1 MNGKGRKLFR
11 SAVGILTSVM
21 MMGAYTTTAMASGI
35 GVIDAKDMLDIH
47 AEANRASAV
56 VGQVMD
62 DGHVA
67 ILAKY
72 NDWVQI
78 QAGEIAGWVPA
89 ENLVETEI
97 SNEEAVAA
105 NEQVIAERTGATA
118 SEDEFFAEEEVQ
130 QDETAALQAEASEA
144 VQNEIEEVQTA
155 EEAARLEAEA
165 QAKAAE
171 EAARLEAEAQAKAAE
186 KAARLEAEAQAKAA
200 EEAARLEAEA
210 QAKAAEKAARLEA
223 EAQAKAAEEAARLEA
238 EAQAKAAEKA
248 ARLEAEAQA
257 KAAAEEAAR
266 AEAEAKAAAEAQAAE
281 EAARL
286 AAEAQA
292 KAAAE
297 EAARIAAEAQQAA
310 LAAQAAQTA
319 AISAEELKLLANIIY
334 CEAGSESYVG
344 KVAVGNVIMNR
355 VKSASQPNTI
365 TEVVYAKGQFSP
377 VRNGSLQRA
386 LSSDKAD
393 AACYQAAIEALAG
406 AQPVGGKLFFR
417 RNNGRSGQVIG
428 HHVFY

>member
-47 AEANRASAV
+47 AEANTASAV
-56 VGQVMD
+56 IGQVME

-144 VQNEIEEVQTA
+144 AQNEIEEVQTAEEAAQLEAEAQAKAAEEAARLEAEAQAKAAAEEAARLEAEAQAKAAAEEAARLEAEAQAKAAA

-171 EAARLEAEAQAKAAE
+171 EAARLEAEAQAKAA
-186 KAARLEAEAQAKAA
+186 A

-210 QAKAAEKAARLEA
+210 Q
-223 EAQAKAAEEAARLEA
+223 
-238 EAQAKAAEKA
+238 
-248 ARLEAEAQA
+248 
-257 KAAAEEAAR
+257 
-266 AEAEAKAAAEAQAAE
+266 
-281 EAARL
+281 
-286 AAEAQA
+286 
-292 KAAAE
+292 
-297 EAARIAAEAQQAA
+297 QAA
-310 LAAQAAQTA
+310 LAAQTA

>member
-47 AEANRASAV
+47 AEANTASAV
-56 VGQVMD
+56 IGQVME

-144 VQNEIEEVQTA
+144 AQNEIEEVQAAEEAARIEAEAQAKAAAEEAAQLEAEAQAKAA

-171 EAARLEAEAQAKAAE
+171 EAARLEAEAQAKAA
-186 KAARLEAEAQAKAA
+186 A
-200 EEAARLEAEA
+200 EEAARLE
-210 QAKAAEKAARLEA
+210 
-223 EAQAKAAEEAARLEA
+223 
-238 EAQAKAAEKA
+238 
-248 ARLEAEAQA
+248 
-257 KAAAEEAAR
+257 
-266 AEAEAKAAAEAQAAE
+266 
-281 EAARL
+281 
-286 AAEAQA
+286 
-292 KAAAE
+292 
-297 EAARIAAEAQQAA
+297 AEAQQAA

>member
-47 AEANRASAV
+47 AEANTASAV
-56 VGQVMD
+56 VGQVME

-144 VQNEIEEVQTA
+144 AQNEIEEVQAA
-155 EEAARLEAEA
+155 EEAARIEAEAQAKAAAEEAARIEAEAQAKAAEEAAQLEAEA

-171 EAARLEAEAQAKAAE
+171 EAARLEAEAQ
-186 KAARLEAEAQAKAA
+186 
-200 EEAARLEAEA
+200 
-210 QAKAAEKAARLEA
+210 
-223 EAQAKAAEEAARLEA
+223 
-238 EAQAKAAEKA
+238 
-248 ARLEAEAQA
+248 
-257 KAAAEEAAR
+257 
-266 AEAEAKAAAEAQAAE
+266 
-281 EAARL
+281 
-286 AAEAQA
+286 
-292 KAAAE
+292 
-297 EAARIAAEAQQAA
+297 QAA
-310 LAAQAAQTA
+310 LAAQTA

>member
-11 SAVGILTSVM
+11 SAVGIFTSVM

-47 AEANRASAV
+47 AEANTASAV
-56 VGQVMD
+56 IGQVME

-130 QDETAALQAEASEA
+130 QDETAALQAEASKA
-144 VQNEIEEVQTA
+144 AQNEIEEVQAA
-155 EEAARLEAEA
+155 EEAARIEAEAQAKAAAEEAARIEAEAQAKAAAEEAARIEAEA

-171 EAARLEAEAQAKAAE
+171 EAARLEAEAQAKAA
-186 KAARLEAEAQAKAA
+186 
-200 EEAARLEAEA
+200 
-210 QAKAAEKAARLEA
+210 
-223 EAQAKAAEEAARLEA
+223 
-238 EAQAKAAEKA
+238 
-248 ARLEAEAQA
+248 
-257 KAAAEEAAR
+257 
-266 AEAEAKAAAEAQAAE
+266 
-281 EAARL
+281 
-286 AAEAQA
+286 
-292 KAAAE
+292 AE
-297 EAARIAAEAQQAA
+297 EAARIEAEAQQAA

-406 AQPVGGKLFFR
+406 AQPVGDKLFFR

>member
-47 AEANRASAV
+47 AEANTASAV
-56 VGQVMD
+56 IGQVME

-105 NEQVIAERTGATA
+105 NEQVIAERTGETA

-144 VQNEIEEVQTA
+144 AQNEIEEVQAA
-155 EEAARLEAEA
+155 EEAARLEAEAQAKAAAEEAARIEAEA

-171 EAARLEAEAQAKAAE
+171 EAARLEAEAQAKAA
-186 KAARLEAEAQAKAA
+186 
-200 EEAARLEAEA
+200 
-210 QAKAAEKAARLEA
+210 
-223 EAQAKAAEEAARLEA
+223 
-238 EAQAKAAEKA
+238 
-248 ARLEAEAQA
+248 
-257 KAAAEEAAR
+257 
-266 AEAEAKAAAEAQAAE
+266 
-281 EAARL
+281 
-286 AAEAQA
+286 
-292 KAAAE
+292 AE
-297 EAARIAAEAQQAA
+297 EAARIEAEAQQAA
-310 LAAQAAQTA
+310 LAAQTAQTA

>member
-47 AEANRASAV
+47 AEANTASAV
-56 VGQVMD
+56 IGQVME

-144 VQNEIEEVQTA
+144 AQNEIEEVQAA
-155 EEAARLEAEA
+155 EEAARLEAEAQAKAAVEEAARIEAEA

-171 EAARLEAEAQAKAAE
+171 EAARLEAEAQAKAA
-186 KAARLEAEAQAKAA
+186 
-200 EEAARLEAEA
+200 
-210 QAKAAEKAARLEA
+210 
-223 EAQAKAAEEAARLEA
+223 
-238 EAQAKAAEKA
+238 
-248 ARLEAEAQA
+248 
-257 KAAAEEAAR
+257 
-266 AEAEAKAAAEAQAAE
+266 
-281 EAARL
+281 
-286 AAEAQA
+286 
-292 KAAAE
+292 AE
-297 EAARIAAEAQQAA
+297 EAARIEAEAQQAA
-310 LAAQAAQTA
+310 LAAQTAQTA

-417 RNNGRSGQVIG
+417 RNNGRSGRVIG

>member
-47 AEANRASAV
+47 AEANTASAV
-56 VGQVMD
+56 IGQVME

-144 VQNEIEEVQTA
+144 AQNEIEEVQ
-155 EEAARLEAEA
+155 
-165 QAKAAE
+165 AAE
-171 EAARLEAEAQAKAAE
+171 EAARI
-186 KAARLEAEAQAKAA
+186 
-200 EEAARLEAEA
+200 
-210 QAKAAEKAARLEA
+210 
-223 EAQAKAAEEAARLEA
+223 
-238 EAQAKAAEKA
+238 
-248 ARLEAEAQA
+248 EAEAQA
-257 KAAAEEAAR
+257 KAAAEEAAQL
-266 AEAEAKAAAEAQAAE
+266 EAEAQAKTAAE

-297 EAARIAAEAQQAA
+297 EPARLEAEAQAKAAAEEAARIEAEAQAKAAEEAARLAAEAQQAA
-310 LAAQAAQTA
+310 LAAQTA
-319 AISAEELKLLANIIY
+319 AISTEELKLLANIIY

>member
-47 AEANRASAV
+47 AEANTASAV
-56 VGQVMD
+56 IGQVME

-130 QDETAALQAEASEA
+130 QDETAALQAEASKA
-144 VQNEIEEVQTA
+144 AQNEIEEVQAA
-155 EEAARLEAEA
+155 EEAARIEAEA

-171 EAARLEAEAQAKAAE
+171 EAARLEAEAQAKAA
-186 KAARLEAEAQAKAA
+186 
-200 EEAARLEAEA
+200 
-210 QAKAAEKAARLEA
+210 
-223 EAQAKAAEEAARLEA
+223 
-238 EAQAKAAEKA
+238 
-248 ARLEAEAQA
+248 
-257 KAAAEEAAR
+257 
-266 AEAEAKAAAEAQAAE
+266 
-281 EAARL
+281 
-286 AAEAQA
+286 
-292 KAAAE
+292 AE
-297 EAARIAAEAQQAA
+297 EAARIEAEAQQAA

>member
-47 AEANRASAV
+47 AEANTASAV
-56 VGQVMD
+56 IGQVME

-105 NEQVIAERTGATA
+105 NEQVIAERTGETA

-144 VQNEIEEVQTA
+144 AQNEIEEVQAA
-155 EEAARLEAEA
+155 EEAARIEAEAQAKAAAEEAARIEAEAQAKVAAEEAARIEAEA

-171 EAARLEAEAQAKAAE
+171 D
-186 KAARLEAEAQAKAA
+186 
-200 EEAARLEAEA
+200 
-210 QAKAAEKAARLEA
+210 
-223 EAQAKAAEEAARLEA
+223 
-238 EAQAKAAEKA
+238 A

-266 AEAEAKAAAEAQAAE
+266 IE
-281 EAARL
+281 
-286 AAEAQA
+286 
-292 KAAAE
+292 
-297 EAARIAAEAQQAA
+297 AEAQQAA

-406 AQPVGGKLFFR
+406 AQPVGDKLFFR

>member
-47 AEANRASAV
+47 AEANTASAV
-56 VGQVMD
+56 VGQVME

-144 VQNEIEEVQTA
+144 AQNEIEEVQ
-155 EEAARLEAEA
+155 
-165 QAKAAE
+165 
-171 EAARLEAEAQAKAAE
+171 
-186 KAARLEAEAQAKAA
+186 
-200 EEAARLEAEA
+200 
-210 QAKAAEKAARLEA
+210 
-223 EAQAKAAEEAARLEA
+223 
-238 EAQAKAAEKA
+238 
-248 ARLEAEAQA
+248 
-257 KAAAEEAAR
+257 
-266 AEAEAKAAAEAQAAE
+266 
-281 EAARL
+281 
-286 AAEAQA
+286 
-292 KAAAE
+292 AAE

>member
-47 AEANRASAV
+47 AEANTASAV
-56 VGQVMD
+56 IGQVME

-130 QDETAALQAEASEA
+130 QDETAALQAEASKA
-144 VQNEIEEVQTA
+144 AQNEIEEVQAA
-155 EEAARLEAEA
+155 EEAARIEAEA
-165 QAKAAE
+165 QAKAAAE
-171 EAARLEAEAQAKAAE
+171 EAARLEAEAQAK
-186 KAARLEAEAQAKAA
+186 
-200 EEAARLEAEA
+200 
-210 QAKAAEKAARLEA
+210 
-223 EAQAKAAEEAARLEA
+223 
-238 EAQAKAAEKA
+238 
-248 ARLEAEAQA
+248 
-257 KAAAEEAAR
+257 
-266 AEAEAKAAAEAQAAE
+266 
-281 EAARL
+281 
-286 AAEAQA
+286 
-292 KAAAE
+292 AAE

>member
-47 AEANRASAV
+47 AEANTASAV
-56 VGQVMD
+56 IGQVME

-105 NEQVIAERTGATA
+105 NEQVIAERTGETA

-144 VQNEIEEVQTA
+144 AQNEIEEVQ
-155 EEAARLEAEA
+155 
-165 QAKAAE
+165 AAE
-171 EAARLEAEAQAKAAE
+171 EAARLEAEAQ
-186 KAARLEAEAQAKAA
+186 
-200 EEAARLEAEA
+200 
-210 QAKAAEKAARLEA
+210 
-223 EAQAKAAEEAARLEA
+223 
-238 EAQAKAAEKA
+238 
-248 ARLEAEAQA
+248 
-257 KAAAEEAAR
+257 
-266 AEAEAKAAAEAQAAE
+266 
-281 EAARL
+281 
-286 AAEAQA
+286 
-292 KAAAE
+292 
-297 EAARIAAEAQQAA
+297 QAA
-310 LAAQAAQTA
+310 LAAQTAQTA

>member
-165 QAKAAE
+165 QAKAA
-171 EAARLEAEAQAKAAE
+171 
-186 KAARLEAEAQAKAA
+186 A

-210 QAKAAEKAARLEA
+210 Q
-223 EAQAKAAEEAARLEA
+223 
-238 EAQAKAAEKA
+238 
-248 ARLEAEAQA
+248 
-257 KAAAEEAAR
+257 
-266 AEAEAKAAAEAQAAE
+266 
-281 EAARL
+281 
-286 AAEAQA
+286 
-292 KAAAE
+292 
-297 EAARIAAEAQQAA
+297 QAA
-310 LAAQAAQTA
+310 LAAQTA
-319 AISAEELKLLANIIY
+319 AISTEELKLLANIIY

>member
-1 MNGKGRKLFR
+1 
-11 SAVGILTSVM
+11 

-47 AEANRASAV
+47 AEANTASAV
-56 VGQVMD
+56 IGQVME

-105 NEQVIAERTGATA
+105 NEQVIAERTGETA

-144 VQNEIEEVQTA
+144 AQNEIEEVQAA
-155 EEAARLEAEA
+155 EEAARIEAEA

-171 EAARLEAEAQAKAAE
+171 EAARIE
-186 KAARLEAEAQAKAA
+186 
-200 EEAARLEAEA
+200 
-210 QAKAAEKAARLEA
+210 
-223 EAQAKAAEEAARLEA
+223 
-238 EAQAKAAEKA
+238 
-248 ARLEAEAQA
+248 
-257 KAAAEEAAR
+257 
-266 AEAEAKAAAEAQAAE
+266 
-281 EAARL
+281 
-286 AAEAQA
+286 
-292 KAAAE
+292 
-297 EAARIAAEAQQAA
+297 AEAQQAA

-319 AISAEELKLLANIIY
+319 AISSEELKLLANIIY

>member
-1 MNGKGRKLFR
+1 MEVRMNGKGRKLFR
-11 SAVGILTSVM
+11 CAVGILTSVM

-47 AEANRASAV
+47 AEANTASAV
-56 VGQVMD
+56 IGQVME

-130 QDETAALQAEASEA
+130 QDETAALQAEASKA
-144 VQNEIEEVQTA
+144 AQNEIEEVQ
-155 EEAARLEAEA
+155 
-165 QAKAAE
+165 AAE
-171 EAARLEAEAQAKAAE
+171 EAARIEAEAQA
-186 KAARLEAEAQAKAA
+186 QA
-200 EEAARLEAEA
+200 
-210 QAKAAEKAARLEA
+210 
-223 EAQAKAAEEAARLEA
+223 
-238 EAQAKAAEKA
+238 
-248 ARLEAEAQA
+248 
-257 KAAAEEAAR
+257 
-266 AEAEAKAAAEAQAAE
+266 AAE

-297 EAARIAAEAQQAA
+297 EAARLEAEAQAKAAEDAARLEAEVQAKAAEEAARLEAEAQAKAAAEEAAQLEAEAQQAA

>member
-47 AEANRASAV
+47 AEANTASAV
-56 VGQVMD
+56 IGQVME

-105 NEQVIAERTGATA
+105 NEQVIAERTGETA

-144 VQNEIEEVQTA
+144 AQNEIEEVQAA
-155 EEAARLEAEA
+155 EEAARNEAEA
-165 QAKAAE
+165 RAKAAE
-171 EAARLEAEAQAKAAE
+171 EAAQ
-186 KAARLEAEAQAKAA
+186 
-200 EEAARLEAEA
+200 
-210 QAKAAEKAARLEA
+210 
-223 EAQAKAAEEAARLEA
+223 
-238 EAQAKAAEKA
+238 
-248 ARLEAEAQA
+248 
-257 KAAAEEAAR
+257 
-266 AEAEAKAAAEAQAAE
+266 
-281 EAARL
+281 L

-297 EAARIAAEAQQAA
+297 EAARIAAEAQAKAA
-310 LAAQAAQTA
+310 AEEAARIAAESQAAQTA
-319 AISAEELKLLANIIY
+319 AISSEELKLLANIIY

>member
-47 AEANRASAV
+47 AEANTASAV
-56 VGQVMD
+56 VGQVME

-105 NEQVIAERTGATA
+105 NEQVIAERTGETA

-144 VQNEIEEVQTA
+144 AQNEIEEVQ
-155 EEAARLEAEA
+155 
-165 QAKAAE
+165 AAE
-171 EAARLEAEAQAKAAE
+171 EAARIE
-186 KAARLEAEAQAKAA
+186 
-200 EEAARLEAEA
+200 
-210 QAKAAEKAARLEA
+210 
-223 EAQAKAAEEAARLEA
+223 
-238 EAQAKAAEKA
+238 
-248 ARLEAEAQA
+248 
-257 KAAAEEAAR
+257 
-266 AEAEAKAAAEAQAAE
+266 
-281 EAARL
+281 
-286 AAEAQA
+286 AEAQA

-297 EAARIAAEAQQAA
+297 EAARIAAESQQAA

-319 AISAEELKLLANIIY
+319 AISSEELKLLANIIY

-365 TEVVYAKGQFSP
+365 TEVVYAKGQISP

>member
-47 AEANRASAV
+47 AEANTASAV
-56 VGQVMD
+56 IGQVME

-105 NEQVIAERTGATA
+105 NEQVIAERTGETA

-144 VQNEIEEVQTA
+144 AQNEIEEVQ
-155 EEAARLEAEA
+155 
-165 QAKAAE
+165 
-171 EAARLEAEAQAKAAE
+171 
-186 KAARLEAEAQAKAA
+186 
-200 EEAARLEAEA
+200 
-210 QAKAAEKAARLEA
+210 
-223 EAQAKAAEEAARLEA
+223 
-238 EAQAKAAEKA
+238 
-248 ARLEAEAQA
+248 
-257 KAAAEEAAR
+257 
-266 AEAEAKAAAEAQAAE
+266 
-281 EAARL
+281 
-286 AAEAQA
+286 
-292 KAAAE
+292 AAE
-297 EAARIAAEAQQAA
+297 EAARIEAEAQQAA

-355 VKSASQPNTI
+355 VKSALQPNTI

>member
-47 AEANRASAV
+47 AEANRASVV

-72 NDWVQI
+72 NGWVQI

-97 SNEEAVAA
+97 SNEAAVAA
-105 NEQVIAERTGATA
+105 NMQVIAERTEATA

-144 VQNEIEEVQTA
+144 AQNEIEEVQAAEEAARIEAEAQAKAAAEEAARIEAEAQAKAAA
-155 EEAARLEAEA
+155 EEAARLAAEA

-171 EAARLEAEAQAKAAE
+171 EAARLE
-186 KAARLEAEAQAKAA
+186 
-200 EEAARLEAEA
+200 
-210 QAKAAEKAARLEA
+210 
-223 EAQAKAAEEAARLEA
+223 
-238 EAQAKAAEKA
+238 
-248 ARLEAEAQA
+248 
-257 KAAAEEAAR
+257 
-266 AEAEAKAAAEAQAAE
+266 
-281 EAARL
+281 
-286 AAEAQA
+286 AEAQA

-393 AACYQAAIEALAG
+393 AACYQAAIEALTG

>member
-21 MMGAYTTTAMASGI
+21 MMGAYATTAMASGI

-47 AEANRASAV
+47 AEANTASAV
-56 VGQVMD
+56 IGQVME

-144 VQNEIEEVQTA
+144 AQNEIEEVQ
-155 EEAARLEAEA
+155 
-165 QAKAAE
+165 
-171 EAARLEAEAQAKAAE
+171 
-186 KAARLEAEAQAKAA
+186 
-200 EEAARLEAEA
+200 
-210 QAKAAEKAARLEA
+210 
-223 EAQAKAAEEAARLEA
+223 
-238 EAQAKAAEKA
+238 
-248 ARLEAEAQA
+248 
-257 KAAAEEAAR
+257 
-266 AEAEAKAAAEAQAAE
+266 
-281 EAARL
+281 
-286 AAEAQA
+286 
-292 KAAAE
+292 AAE
-297 EAARIAAEAQQAA
+297 EAARIEAEAQQAA
-310 LAAQAAQTA
+310 LAAQTAQTA

>member
-47 AEANRASAV
+47 AEANTASAV
-56 VGQVMD
+56 VGQVME

-118 SEDEFFAEEEVQ
+118 SEDEFFAEEEVP
-130 QDETAALQAEASEA
+130 QDETAALQAEASKA
-144 VQNEIEEVQTA
+144 AQNEIEEVQAAEEAARIEAEAQAKAAA
-155 EEAARLEAEA
+155 EEAARLEAEAQAKAAEEAARIEAEA

-186 KAARLEAEAQAKAA
+186 
-200 EEAARLEAEA
+200 EAAQLE
-210 QAKAAEKAARLEA
+210 
-223 EAQAKAAEEAARLEA
+223 
-238 EAQAKAAEKA
+238 
-248 ARLEAEAQA
+248 
-257 KAAAEEAAR
+257 
-266 AEAEAKAAAEAQAAE
+266 
-281 EAARL
+281 
-286 AAEAQA
+286 AEAQA

>member
-144 VQNEIEEVQTA
+144 AQNEIEEVQAT
-155 EEAARLEAEA
+155 EEAARI
-165 QAKAAE
+165 
-171 EAARLEAEAQAKAAE
+171 
-186 KAARLEAEAQAKAA
+186 
-200 EEAARLEAEA
+200 
-210 QAKAAEKAARLEA
+210 
-223 EAQAKAAEEAARLEA
+223 
-238 EAQAKAAEKA
+238 
-248 ARLEAEAQA
+248 EAEAQA

-266 AEAEAKAAAEAQAAE
+266 IEAEAQVKAAE

-286 AAEAQA
+286 EAEAQA

>member
-47 AEANRASAV
+47 AEANTASAV
-56 VGQVMD
+56 VGQVME

-130 QDETAALQAEASEA
+130 QDETAALQAEASKA
-144 VQNEIEEVQTA
+144 AQNEIEEVQ
-155 EEAARLEAEA
+155 
-165 QAKAAE
+165 AAE
-171 EAARLEAEAQAKAAE
+171 E
-186 KAARLEAEAQAKAA
+186 
-200 EEAARLEAEA
+200 
-210 QAKAAEKAARLEA
+210 
-223 EAQAKAAEEAARLEA
+223 
-238 EAQAKAAEKA
+238 A

-257 KAAAEEAAR
+257 KAAAEEAAQL
-266 AEAEAKAAAEAQAAE
+266 EAEAQAKAAAE

-286 AAEAQA
+286 EAEAQA
-292 KAAAE
+292 KAAAEEAAQLEAEAQAKAAE

>member
-47 AEANRASAV
+47 AEANTASAV

-67 ILAKY
+67 ILTKY

-144 VQNEIEEVQTA
+144 AQNEIEEVQ
-155 EEAARLEAEA
+155 
-165 QAKAAE
+165 
-171 EAARLEAEAQAKAAE
+171 
-186 KAARLEAEAQAKAA
+186 
-200 EEAARLEAEA
+200 
-210 QAKAAEKAARLEA
+210 
-223 EAQAKAAEEAARLEA
+223 
-238 EAQAKAAEKA
+238 
-248 ARLEAEAQA
+248 
-257 KAAAEEAAR
+257 
-266 AEAEAKAAAEAQAAE
+266 
-281 EAARL
+281 
-286 AAEAQA
+286 
-292 KAAAE
+292 AAE

>member
-47 AEANRASAV
+47 AEANTASAV
-56 VGQVMD
+56 IGQVME

-105 NEQVIAERTGATA
+105 NEQVIAERTGATP

-144 VQNEIEEVQTA
+144 AQNEIEEVQAAEEAARIEAEAQAKAAAEEAAQLEAEAQAKAAAEEAAQLEAEAQAKAA

-171 EAARLEAEAQAKAAE
+171 EAARLEAEAQAKAA
-186 KAARLEAEAQAKAA
+186 A

-210 QAKAAEKAARLEA
+210 Q
-223 EAQAKAAEEAARLEA
+223 
-238 EAQAKAAEKA
+238 
-248 ARLEAEAQA
+248 
-257 KAAAEEAAR
+257 
-266 AEAEAKAAAEAQAAE
+266 
-281 EAARL
+281 
-286 AAEAQA
+286 
-292 KAAAE
+292 
-297 EAARIAAEAQQAA
+297 QAA
-310 LAAQAAQTA
+310 LAAQTA

>member
-47 AEANRASAV
+47 AEANTASAV
-56 VGQVMD
+56 IGQVME

-144 VQNEIEEVQTA
+144 AQNEIEEVQAA

-186 KAARLEAEAQAKAA
+186 EAARLEAEAQAKAA
-200 EEAARLEAEA
+200 EEAA
-210 QAKAAEKAARLEA
+210 QLEA
-223 EAQAKAAEEAARLEA
+223 EAQAKAAEEAARL
-238 EAQAKAAEKA
+238 
-248 ARLEAEAQA
+248 
-257 KAAAEEAAR
+257 
-266 AEAEAKAAAEAQAAE
+266 
-281 EAARL
+281 
-286 AAEAQA
+286 
-292 KAAAE
+292 
-297 EAARIAAEAQQAA
+297 AAEAQQAA

>member
-47 AEANRASAV
+47 AEANTASAV
-56 VGQVMD
+56 VGQVME

-144 VQNEIEEVQTA
+144 AQNEIEEVQAA
-155 EEAARLEAEA
+155 EEAARIEAEAQAKAAAEEAAQLAAQAQAKAAEEAARIEAEA

-171 EAARLEAEAQAKAAE
+171 EAARL
-186 KAARLEAEAQAKAA
+186 
-200 EEAARLEAEA
+200 
-210 QAKAAEKAARLEA
+210 
-223 EAQAKAAEEAARLEA
+223 
-238 EAQAKAAEKA
+238 
-248 ARLEAEAQA
+248 
-257 KAAAEEAAR
+257 
-266 AEAEAKAAAEAQAAE
+266 
-281 EAARL
+281 
-286 AAEAQA
+286 
-292 KAAAE
+292 
-297 EAARIAAEAQQAA
+297 AAEAQQAA
-310 LAAQAAQTA
+310 LAAQTA
-319 AISAEELKLLANIIY
+319 AISTEELKLLANIIY

>member
-47 AEANRASAV
+47 AEANTASAV
-56 VGQVMD
+56 IGQVME

-144 VQNEIEEVQTA
+144 AQNEIEEVQAAEEAARIEAEAQAKAAAEEAAQLEAEAQAKTAA

-171 EAARLEAEAQAKAAE
+171 EAARLEAEAQ
-186 KAARLEAEAQAKAA
+186 
-200 EEAARLEAEA
+200 
-210 QAKAAEKAARLEA
+210 
-223 EAQAKAAEEAARLEA
+223 
-238 EAQAKAAEKA
+238 
-248 ARLEAEAQA
+248 
-257 KAAAEEAAR
+257 
-266 AEAEAKAAAEAQAAE
+266 
-281 EAARL
+281 
-286 AAEAQA
+286 
-292 KAAAE
+292 
-297 EAARIAAEAQQAA
+297 QAA
-310 LAAQAAQTA
+310 LAAQTAQTA

>member
-47 AEANRASAV
+47 AEANTASAV
-56 VGQVMD
+56 IGQVME

-105 NEQVIAERTGATA
+105 NEQVIAERTGETA

-144 VQNEIEEVQTA
+144 AQNEIEEVQ
-155 EEAARLEAEA
+155 
-165 QAKAAE
+165 AAE
-171 EAARLEAEAQAKAAE
+171 EAARI
-186 KAARLEAEAQAKAA
+186 
-200 EEAARLEAEA
+200 
-210 QAKAAEKAARLEA
+210 
-223 EAQAKAAEEAARLEA
+223 
-238 EAQAKAAEKA
+238 
-248 ARLEAEAQA
+248 EAEAQA

-266 AEAEAKAAAEAQAAE
+266 IE
-281 EAARL
+281 
-286 AAEAQA
+286 AEAQA

-297 EAARIAAEAQQAA
+297 EAARIEAEAQQAA

-319 AISAEELKLLANIIY
+319 AISSEELKLLANIIY

>member
-47 AEANRASAV
+47 AEANTASAV
-56 VGQVMD
+56 IGQVME

-144 VQNEIEEVQTA
+144 AQNEIEEVQAA
-155 EEAARLEAEA
+155 EEAARIEAEAQAKAAAEEAARIEAEAQAKAAAEEAARIEAKA

-171 EAARLEAEAQAKAAE
+171 EAARLEAEAQAKAA
-186 KAARLEAEAQAKAA
+186 A

-210 QAKAAEKAARLEA
+210 Q
-223 EAQAKAAEEAARLEA
+223 
-238 EAQAKAAEKA
+238 
-248 ARLEAEAQA
+248 
-257 KAAAEEAAR
+257 
-266 AEAEAKAAAEAQAAE
+266 
-281 EAARL
+281 
-286 AAEAQA
+286 
-292 KAAAE
+292 
-297 EAARIAAEAQQAA
+297 QAA
-310 LAAQAAQTA
+310 LAAQTA

>member
-47 AEANRASAV
+47 AEANTASAV
-56 VGQVMD
+56 IGQVME

-105 NEQVIAERTGATA
+105 NEQVIAERTGETA

-144 VQNEIEEVQTA
+144 AQNEIEEVQ
-155 EEAARLEAEA
+155 
-165 QAKAAE
+165 AAE
-171 EAARLEAEAQAKAAE
+171 EAARIE
-186 KAARLEAEAQAKAA
+186 
-200 EEAARLEAEA
+200 
-210 QAKAAEKAARLEA
+210 
-223 EAQAKAAEEAARLEA
+223 
-238 EAQAKAAEKA
+238 
-248 ARLEAEAQA
+248 
-257 KAAAEEAAR
+257 
-266 AEAEAKAAAEAQAAE
+266 
-281 EAARL
+281 
-286 AAEAQA
+286 AEAQA

-297 EAARIAAEAQQAA
+297 EAARIAAEAQAKAAEEAAQLEAEAQAKAAEEAARLAAEAQAKAAEEAARLEAEAQQAA
-310 LAAQAAQTA
+310 LAAQTA

>member
-1 MNGKGRKLFR
+1 MEVRMNGKGRKLFR

-47 AEANRASAV
+47 AEANTASAV
-56 VGQVMD
+56 VGQVME

-144 VQNEIEEVQTA
+144 AQNEIEEVQ
-155 EEAARLEAEA
+155 
-165 QAKAAE
+165 AAE
-171 EAARLEAEAQAKAAE
+171 EAARI
-186 KAARLEAEAQAKAA
+186 
-200 EEAARLEAEA
+200 
-210 QAKAAEKAARLEA
+210 
-223 EAQAKAAEEAARLEA
+223 
-238 EAQAKAAEKA
+238 
-248 ARLEAEAQA
+248 EAEAQA

-266 AEAEAKAAAEAQAAE
+266 IEAEAQAKAAAE

-292 KAAAE
+292 KAAEEAAQLEAEAQAKAAE
-297 EAARIAAEAQQAA
+297 EAARLAAEAQAKATEEAARLEAEAQQAA
-310 LAAQAAQTA
+310 LAAQTA

>member
-56 VGQVMD
+56 VGQVME

-144 VQNEIEEVQTA
+144 AQNEIEEVQAA
-155 EEAARLEAEA
+155 EEAARIEAEAQVKAAAEEAAQLEAEAQAKAAAEEAAQLEAEA

-171 EAARLEAEAQAKAAE
+171 EAARLEAEAQAKAA
-186 KAARLEAEAQAKAA
+186 AEEAA

-210 QAKAAEKAARLEA
+210 Q
-223 EAQAKAAEEAARLEA
+223 
-238 EAQAKAAEKA
+238 
-248 ARLEAEAQA
+248 
-257 KAAAEEAAR
+257 
-266 AEAEAKAAAEAQAAE
+266 
-281 EAARL
+281 
-286 AAEAQA
+286 
-292 KAAAE
+292 
-297 EAARIAAEAQQAA
+297 QAA
-310 LAAQAAQTA
+310 LAAQTA

>member
-1 MNGKGRKLFR
+1 MEVRMNGKGRKLFR

-47 AEANRASAV
+47 AEANTASAV
-56 VGQVMD
+56 VGQVME

-144 VQNEIEEVQTA
+144 AQNEIEEVQAA
-155 EEAARLEAEA
+155 EEAARLEAEAQAKAAAEEAARLAAEA

-171 EAARLEAEAQAKAAE
+171 EAARLEAEAQ
-186 KAARLEAEAQAKAA
+186 
-200 EEAARLEAEA
+200 
-210 QAKAAEKAARLEA
+210 
-223 EAQAKAAEEAARLEA
+223 
-238 EAQAKAAEKA
+238 
-248 ARLEAEAQA
+248 
-257 KAAAEEAAR
+257 
-266 AEAEAKAAAEAQAAE
+266 
-281 EAARL
+281 
-286 AAEAQA
+286 
-292 KAAAE
+292 
-297 EAARIAAEAQQAA
+297 QAA
-310 LAAQAAQTA
+310 LAAQTA
-319 AISAEELKLLANIIY
+319 AISTEELKLLANIIY

>member
-47 AEANRASAV
+47 AEANTASAV
-56 VGQVMD
+56 VGQVME

-72 NDWVQI
+72 NGWVQI

-105 NEQVIAERTGATA
+105 NVQVIAERTGATA

-130 QDETAALQAEASEA
+130 QDETAALQAEASKA
-144 VQNEIEEVQTA
+144 AQNEIEEVQ
-155 EEAARLEAEA
+155 
-165 QAKAAE
+165 AAE
-171 EAARLEAEAQAKAAE
+171 EAARI
-186 KAARLEAEAQAKAA
+186 
-200 EEAARLEAEA
+200 
-210 QAKAAEKAARLEA
+210 
-223 EAQAKAAEEAARLEA
+223 
-238 EAQAKAAEKA
+238 
-248 ARLEAEAQA
+248 EAEAQA

-266 AEAEAKAAAEAQAAE
+266 LE
-281 EAARL
+281 
-286 AAEAQA
+286 
-292 KAAAE
+292 
-297 EAARIAAEAQQAA
+297 AEAQQAA
-310 LAAQAAQTA
+310 LAAQTA

-393 AACYQAAIEALAG
+393 ASCYQAAIEALAG

>member
-47 AEANRASAV
+47 AEANTASAV
-56 VGQVMD
+56 IGQVME

-144 VQNEIEEVQTA
+144 AQNEIEEVQA
-155 EEAARLEAEA
+155 AEEAARIEAEAQAKAAAEEAAQLEAEAQAKAAAEEAAQLEAEAQAKAVEEAARLEAEA

-171 EAARLEAEAQAKAAE
+171 EAARLEAEAQAKAA
-186 KAARLEAEAQAKAA
+186 A

-210 QAKAAEKAARLEA
+210 Q
-223 EAQAKAAEEAARLEA
+223 
-238 EAQAKAAEKA
+238 
-248 ARLEAEAQA
+248 
-257 KAAAEEAAR
+257 
-266 AEAEAKAAAEAQAAE
+266 
-281 EAARL
+281 
-286 AAEAQA
+286 
-292 KAAAE
+292 
-297 EAARIAAEAQQAA
+297 QAA
-310 LAAQAAQTA
+310 LAAQTA

>member
-47 AEANRASAV
+47 AEANTASAV
-56 VGQVMD
+56 VGQVME

-105 NEQVIAERTGATA
+105 NEQVIAERTGETA

-144 VQNEIEEVQTA
+144 AQNEIEEVQAA
-155 EEAARLEAEA
+155 EEAARIEAEA
-165 QAKAAE
+165 QAKAA
-171 EAARLEAEAQAKAAE
+171 
-186 KAARLEAEAQAKAA
+186 A
-200 EEAARLEAEA
+200 EEAARI
-210 QAKAAEKAARLEA
+210 
-223 EAQAKAAEEAARLEA
+223 
-238 EAQAKAAEKA
+238 
-248 ARLEAEAQA
+248 EAEAQA

-266 AEAEAKAAAEAQAAE
+266 AEAEAKAAAEAQAAAE

-286 AAEAQA
+286 EAEAQA

-393 AACYQAAIEALAG
+393 ATCYQAAIEALAG
-406 AQPVGGKLFFR
+406 AQPVGDKLFFR

-428 HHVFY
+428 NHVFY

>member
-47 AEANRASAV
+47 AEANTASAV
-56 VGQVMD
+56 VGQVME

-130 QDETAALQAEASEA
+130 QDETAALQAEASKA
-144 VQNEIEEVQTA
+144 AQNEIEEVQ
-155 EEAARLEAEA
+155 
-165 QAKAAE
+165 AAE
-171 EAARLEAEAQAKAAE
+171 EAARLEAEAQAKAA
-186 KAARLEAEAQAKAA
+186 AAEA
-200 EEAARLEAEA
+200 A
-210 QAKAAEKAARLEA
+210 Q
-223 EAQAKAAEEAARLEA
+223 
-238 EAQAKAAEKA
+238 
-248 ARLEAEAQA
+248 LEAEAQA

-266 AEAEAKAAAEAQAAE
+266 IEAEAQAKAAE

-286 AAEAQA
+286 AAEAQ
-292 KAAAE
+292 
-297 EAARIAAEAQQAA
+297 QAA
-310 LAAQAAQTA
+310 LAAQTA
-319 AISAEELKLLANIIY
+319 AISTEELKLLANIIY
-334 CEAGSESYVG
+334 CEAGSESYIG

>member
-1 MNGKGRKLFR
+1 MEVRMNGKGRKLFR

-47 AEANRASAV
+47 AEANTASAV
-56 VGQVMD
+56 IGQVME

-144 VQNEIEEVQTA
+144 AQNEIEEVQAAEEAARLEAEAQAKAAA

-171 EAARLEAEAQAKAAE
+171 EAARIEAEAQAKAAAE
-186 KAARLEAEAQAKAA
+186 EAARIEAEAQAKAA
-200 EEAARLEAEA
+200 EEAARL
-210 QAKAAEKAARLEA
+210 
-223 EAQAKAAEEAARLEA
+223 
-238 EAQAKAAEKA
+238 
-248 ARLEAEAQA
+248 
-257 KAAAEEAAR
+257 
-266 AEAEAKAAAEAQAAE
+266 
-281 EAARL
+281 
-286 AAEAQA
+286 
-292 KAAAE
+292 
-297 EAARIAAEAQQAA
+297 AAEAQQAA